1 MYYIIFFSKEGDEYL
16 LHFTPSFGFDGY
28 EFSIPAVEK
37 TAEDLEDYFRAQIQD
52 EIDGSG
58 LDDDTAEILQEYLDN
73 SCFLRL

>member
-37 TAEDLEDYFRAQIQD
+37 TAEDLVKKFELF
-52 EIDGSG
+52 GSDPKS
-58 LDDDTAEILQEYLDN
+58 LYLLDN
-73 SCFLRL
+73 ELGSRVYTPHSNTL